1 MHINTMKKNI
11 FKNIIPAA
19 ALLLTAGMTSCVN
32 DLDKGNIDPTVETE
46 ANLDGLYTKCYAGL
60 IMEGNDGAA
69 DFSID
74 DAGKSTLIRN
84 IYNFNELP
92 TDESICWW
100 SDGGIVE
107 IGYNQWEP
115 GHASLKFLYYRIMS
129 NITFCNKFL
138 KEVGEGDR
146 STQVAEVRFLRAY
159 HYYLLM
165 DFFGD
170 PPFIDESSLA
180 STENPVQ
187 AHAMNG
193 EEITDR
199 KEMLTTGRKNLYAWI
214 MAELDDC
221 EADLIDAKPNTD
233 TEADYG
239 RVDKASVWFLKSRLL
254 LNSNIYLSMD
264 DSDAK
269 YQANLQEVVKLS
281 DQIAAAGYSLCT
293 KTVGNYHG
301 YDLLFMGDNGSNGAQ
316 TEAILPLMQDGKT
329 TNGWGGS
336 LFFIACHWNANLR
349 TVTGETAGTT
359 GNTWAGMRCRPT
371 FVNRLCD
378 ADGTEGKT
386 AAEIREAA
394 GDDRALFCGLEEK
407 VEEDGSITYTSR
419 SASLG
424 KNTDFSGVAS
434 VKWNNNYSTGA
445 SPHDTYYVDT
455 DFLLFRYG
463 ETVLN
468 KAEAL
473 LRLGMTEEAID
484 AVNELRERANT
495 SPIETLTMDNMLDER
510 AREMYLEGMRRV
522 DLIRFHQFGGQQAT
536 YIWEFKGGVASGI
549 NFDEYRN
556 VYPIPTS
563 EIDANSNLTQIYGY

>member
-1 MHINTMKKNI
+1 MKRNI
-11 FKNIIPAA
+11 FKNIVPAA
-19 ALLLTAGMTSCVN
+19 ALMLTVGMASCVN
-32 DLDKGNIDPTVETE
+32 DLDKGNIDPTVE
-46 ANLDGLYTKCYAGL
+46 ADVDISALYTKCYAGL

-129 NITFCNKFL
+129 NITYCNKYI
-138 KEVGEGDR
+138 KEAGNSSDAML
-146 STQVAEVRFLRAY
+146 AEVRFLRAY
-159 HYYLLM
+159 YYYLLM
-165 DFFGD
+165 DFFAD
-170 PPFIDESSLA
+170 PPFIDENTLGTSDY
-180 STENPVQ
+180 PVQ

-193 EEITDR
+193 ETITDR
-199 KEMLTTGRKNLYAWI
+199 QQMVYAGRKNLYDWI
-214 MAELDDC
+214 MKELDAC
-221 EADLIDAKPNTD
+221 EPSMLTAKPESDSET
-233 TEADYG
+233 DYG
-239 RVDKASVWFLKSRLL
+239 RADKAAVWFLKSRML
-254 LNSNIYLSMD
+254 LNSNIYLNLD
-264 DSDAK
+264 DSSSE
-269 YQANLQEVVKLS
+269 YQANLQQVVSLS
-281 DQIAAAGYSLCT
+281 DQIAAAGYGLCT
-293 KTVGNYHG
+293 KSVGDYHA

-316 TEAILPLMQDGKT
+316 VESILPLMQDGKT
-329 TNGWGGS
+329 TQGWGGS
-336 LFFIACHWNANLR
+336 LFFIACHWNADLR
-349 TVTGETAGTT
+349 TVTGQGAGTT

-371 FVNRLCD
+371 FVNKFNVT
-378 ADGTEGKT
+378 ASGTEGKT
-386 AAEIREAA
+386 ASQIREESQ
-394 GDDRALFCGLEEK
+394 DDRALFCGLEEK
-407 VEEDGSITYTSR
+407 VNDDGTITFTPR
-419 SASLG
+419 SSSLG
-424 KNTDFSGVAS
+424 KNSEFAGVAS

-455 DFLLFRYG
+455 DFLLFRFG

-473 LRLGMTEEAID
+473 LRLGQTDAALA
-484 AVNELRERANT
+484 AVNTLRVRANADPLQILNM
-495 SPIETLTMDNMLDER
+495 SMMLDER
-510 AREMYLEGMRRV
+510 AREMYLEGMRRI

-536 YIWEFKGGVASGI
+536 YKWEFKGGVDKGI

>member
-1 MHINTMKKNI
+1 MKRNI
-11 FKNIIPAA
+11 FKNIVPAA
-19 ALLLTAGMTSCVN
+19 ALMLTVGMASCVN
-32 DLDKGNIDPTVETE
+32 DLDKGNIDPTVE
-46 ANLDGLYTKCYAGL
+46 ADVDISALYTKCYAGL

-129 NITFCNKFL
+129 NITYCNKYI
-138 KEVGEGDR
+138 KEAGNSSDAML
-146 STQVAEVRFLRAY
+146 AEVRFLRAY
-159 HYYLLM
+159 YYYLLM
-165 DFFGD
+165 DFFAD
-170 PPFIDESSLA
+170 PPFIDENTLGTSDY
-180 STENPVQ
+180 PVQ

-193 EEITDR
+193 ETITDR
-199 KEMLTTGRKNLYAWI
+199 QQMVYAGRKNLYDWI
-214 MAELDDC
+214 MKELDAC
-221 EADLIDAKPNTD
+221 EPSMLTAKPESDSET
-233 TEADYG
+233 DYG
-239 RVDKASVWFLKSRLL
+239 RADKAAVWFLKSRML
-254 LNSNIYLSMD
+254 LNSNIYLNLD
-264 DSDAK
+264 DSSSE
-269 YQANLQEVVKLS
+269 YQANLQQVVSLS
-281 DQIAAAGYSLCT
+281 DQIAAAGYGLCT
-293 KTVGNYHG
+293 KSVGDYHA

-316 TEAILPLMQDGKT
+316 VESILPLMQDGKT
-329 TNGWGGS
+329 TQGWGGS
-336 LFFIACHWNANLR
+336 LFFIACHWNADLR
-349 TVTGETAGTT
+349 TVTGQGAGTT

-371 FVNRLCD
+371 FVNKFNVT
-378 ADGTEGKT
+378 ATGTEGKT
-386 AAEIREAA
+386 ASQIREESQ
-394 GDDRALFCGLEEK
+394 DDRALFCGLEEK
-407 VEEDGSITYTSR
+407 VNDDGTITFTPR
-419 SASLG
+419 SSSLG
-424 KNTDFSGVAS
+424 KNSEFAGVAS

-455 DFLLFRYG
+455 DFLLFRFG

-473 LRLGMTEEAID
+473 LRLGQTDAALA
-484 AVNELRERANT
+484 AVNTLRVRANADPLQILNM
-495 SPIETLTMDNMLDER
+495 SMMLDER
-510 AREMYLEGMRRV
+510 AREMYLEGMRRI

-536 YIWEFKGGVASGI
+536 YKWEFKGGVDKGI

>member
-1 MHINTMKKNI
+1 MKRNI
-11 FKNIIPAA
+11 FKNIVPAA
-19 ALLLTAGMTSCVN
+19 ALMLTVGMASCVN
-32 DLDKGNIDPTVETE
+32 DLDKGNIDPTVE
-46 ANLDGLYTKCYAGL
+46 ADVDISALYTKCYAGL

-129 NITFCNKFL
+129 NITYCNKYI
-138 KEVGEGDR
+138 KEAGNSSDAML
-146 STQVAEVRFLRAY
+146 AEVRFLRAY
-159 HYYLLM
+159 YYYLLM
-165 DFFGD
+165 DFFAD
-170 PPFIDESSLA
+170 PPFIDENTLGTSDY
-180 STENPVQ
+180 PVQ

-193 EEITDR
+193 ETITDR
-199 KEMLTTGRKNLYAWI
+199 QQMVYAGRKNLYDWI
-214 MAELDDC
+214 MKELDAC
-221 EADLIDAKPNTD
+221 EPSMLTAKPKSDSET
-233 TEADYG
+233 DYG
-239 RVDKASVWFLKSRLL
+239 RADKAAVWFLKSRML
-254 LNSNIYLSMD
+254 LNSNIYLNLD
-264 DSDAK
+264 DSSSE
-269 YQANLQEVVKLS
+269 YQANLQQVVSLS
-281 DQIAAAGYSLCT
+281 DQIAAAGYGLCT
-293 KTVGNYHG
+293 KSVGDYHA

-316 TEAILPLMQDGKT
+316 VEAILPLMQDGKT
-329 TNGWGGS
+329 TQGWGGS
-336 LFFIACHWNANLR
+336 LFFIACHWNADLR
-349 TVTGETAGTT
+349 TVTGQGAGTT

-371 FVNRLCD
+371 FVNKFNVT
-378 ADGTEGKT
+378 ASGTEGKT
-386 AAEIREAA
+386 ASQIREESQ
-394 GDDRALFCGLEEK
+394 DDRALFCGLEEK
-407 VEEDGSITYTSR
+407 VNDDGTITFTPR
-419 SASLG
+419 SSSLG
-424 KNTDFSGVAS
+424 KNSEFAGVAS

-455 DFLLFRYG
+455 DFLLFRFG

-473 LRLGMTEEAID
+473 LRLGQTDAALA
-484 AVNELRERANT
+484 AVNTLRVRANADPLQILNM
-495 SPIETLTMDNMLDER
+495 SMMLDER
-510 AREMYLEGMRRV
+510 AREMYLEGMRRI

-536 YIWEFKGGVASGI
+536 YKWEFKGGVDKGI

>member
-1 MHINTMKKNI
+1 MKRNI
-11 FKNIIPAA
+11 FKNIVPAA
-19 ALLLTAGMTSCVN
+19 ALMLTVGMASCVN
-32 DLDKGNIDPTVETE
+32 DLDKGNIDPTVE
-46 ANLDGLYTKCYAGL
+46 ADVDISALYTKCYAGL

-129 NITFCNKFL
+129 NITYCNKYI
-138 KEVGEGDR
+138 KEAGNSSDAML
-146 STQVAEVRFLRAY
+146 AEVRFLRAY
-159 HYYLLM
+159 YYYLLM
-165 DFFGD
+165 DFFAD
-170 PPFIDESSLA
+170 PPFIDENTLGTSDY
-180 STENPVQ
+180 PVQ

-193 EEITDR
+193 ETITDR
-199 KEMLTTGRKNLYAWI
+199 QQMVYAGRKNLYDWI
-214 MAELDDC
+214 MKELDAC
-221 EADLIDAKPNTD
+221 EPSMLTAKPKSDSET
-233 TEADYG
+233 DYG
-239 RVDKASVWFLKSRLL
+239 RADKAAVWFLKSRML
-254 LNSNIYLSMD
+254 LNSNIYLNLD
-264 DSDAK
+264 DSSSE
-269 YQANLQEVVKLS
+269 YQANLQQVVSLS
-281 DQIAAAGYSLCT
+281 DQIAAAGYGLCT
-293 KTVGNYHG
+293 KSVGDYHA

-316 TEAILPLMQDGKT
+316 VEAILPLMQDGKT
-329 TNGWGGS
+329 TQGWGGS
-336 LFFIACHWNANLR
+336 LFFIACHWNADLR
-349 TVTGETAGTT
+349 TVTGQGAGTT

-371 FVNRLCD
+371 FVNKFNVT
-378 ADGTEGKT
+378 ASGTEGKT
-386 AAEIREAA
+386 ASQIREESQ
-394 GDDRALFCGLEEK
+394 DDRALFCGLEEK
-407 VEEDGSITYTSR
+407 VNDDGTITFTPR
-419 SASLG
+419 SSSLG
-424 KNTDFSGVAS
+424 KNSEFAGVAS

-455 DFLLFRYG
+455 DFLLFRFG

-473 LRLGMTEEAID
+473 LRLGQTDAALT
-484 AVNELRERANT
+484 AVNTLRVRANADPLQILNM
-495 SPIETLTMDNMLDER
+495 SMMLDER
-510 AREMYLEGMRRV
+510 AREMYLEGMRRI

-536 YIWEFKGGVASGI
+536 YKWEFKGGVDKGI

>member
-1 MHINTMKKNI
+1 MKKNI

-19 ALLLTAGMTSCVN
+19 ALLLTAGMASCTG
-32 DLDKGNIDPTVETE
+32 DLDKGNIDPTVETDV
-46 ANLDGLYTKCYAGL
+46 NLDALYTKCYAGL
-60 IMEGNDGAA
+60 VMEGNDGAA

-138 KEVGEGDR
+138 KEVGEGER
-146 STQVAEVRFLRAY
+146 ATQTAEVRFLRAY

-170 PPFIDESSLA
+170 PPFIDENNLGSNENPKQAHEMNGNENLA
-180 STENPVQ
+180 SRE
-187 AHAMNG
+187 
-193 EEITDR
+193 
-199 KEMLTTGRKNLYAWI
+199 EMLIEGRRNLYNWI
-214 MAELDDC
+214 MAELNAC
-221 EADLIDAKPNTD
+221 EPDMIEAKPNND
-233 TEADYG
+233 KEADYG
-239 RVDKASVWFLKSRLL
+239 RADKAAVWFLKSRLL

-316 TEAILPLMQDGKT
+316 QEAILPLLQDGKT
-329 TNGWGGS
+329 TTGWGGT

-349 TVTGETAGTT
+349 TVTGQTAGTT
-359 GNTWAGMRCRPT
+359 GNTWAGMRCRPA
-371 FVNRLCD
+371 FVNKLYAATD
-378 ADGTEGKT
+378 TEGKT
-386 AAEIREAA
+386 AAEIREASQ
-394 GDDRALFCGLEEK
+394 DDRALFCGLEEK
-407 VEEDGSITYTSR
+407 VEEDGTITYTPR
-419 SASLG
+419 SSSLG
-424 KNTDFSGVAS
+424 KNTEFAGVAA

-445 SPHDTYYVDT
+445 NPHDAYYVDT

-473 LRLGMTEEAID
+473 LRLGRTAEALTTI
-484 AVNELRERANT
+484 NELRARANT
-495 SPIETLTMDNMLDER
+495 TPMETLTMDNMLDER
-510 AREMYLEGMRRV
+510 AREMYLEGVRRV

-536 YIWEFKGGVASGI
+536 YQWEYKGGVEKGI
-549 NFDEYRN
+549 NFDAYRN

-563 EIDANSNLTQIYGY
+563 EIDANSNLEQIYGY